1 MKTKIIPPDQLAANI
16 RTMLDNDV
24 KYYRNF
30 GVYWYFVK
38 AFMKKYYTKDNLYLL
53 GDYEQPEVVARMPAY
68 DSFEDAM
75 HDALMFARENHI
87 NNMGSAT
94 SIAPDDDP
102 VTLFDEDAGI

>member
-1 MKTKIIPPDQLAANI
+1 MTTKMIPPDQLAKNI
-16 RTMLDNDV
+16 RIMLDDNV

-53 GDYEQPEVVARMPAY
+53 GDFEQPEVVGRMPKY
-68 DSFEDAM
+68 DNFEDAM
-75 HDALMFARENHI
+75 HDALMFAQANQMH
-87 NNMGSAT
+87 NMGSPT
-94 SIAPDDDP
+94 SIAPDDEP